1 MKKKKRINNSPKRIP
16 IVCLIMFTLEIF
28 TSTLLNCSGVMIKI
42 YLTQNTFSS
51 GFIQKKK
58 RGKYKRDSMTIVK

>member
-1 MKKKKRINNSPKRIP
+1 MKKKKRTNNSPKTIP
-16 IVCLIMFTLEIF
+16 IVCLIMFTLNIF
-28 TSTLLNCSGVMIKI
+28 TSTLLNFSGVIIKI

>member
-1 MKKKKRINNSPKRIP
+1 MKKKKRTNNSPKTIP
-16 IVCLIMFTLEIF
+16 IVCLIMFTLNIF
-28 TSTLLNCSGVMIKI
+28 TSTLLNFSGVIIKI

-58 RGKYKRDSMTIVK
+58 RGKYKRDSMSIVK